1 MDDEVEENLPRALK
15 VNRPKGKSYIGF

>member
-1 MDDEVEENLPRALK
+1 MDDEVEANFPRALK